1 MPLADIIKSKLTEK
15 LNIQYLD
22 IVDETHKHA
31 NHPQSNGGHFRVTIV
46 SDDFSNK
53 SLIDRHKMIYNILG
67 DMIKKEIHALS
78 INAKTVSE

>member
-1 MPLADIIKSKLTEK
+1 MLLTDIIKSKLTEK

-31 NHPQSNGGHFRVTIV
+31 NHSQSNGGHFRVIII